1 MQRLLVILLL
11 PFFVVGN
18 SFANAHCV
26 TARSS
31 PSHSR
36 AHIHIGSSSQH
47 GHDHHGHQPAESHA
61 HTHDGHGRDHERHD
75 HERHD
80 HENHASQ
87 LSVFKG
93 PVDHDSD
100 AVYVVAVD
108 LWISS
113 INLGSLLLGL
123 QPSVVGGNY
132 CLSTIRSAVWEELR
146 RSLLGSTTRLY
157 LLHAALRL

>member
-18 SFANAHCV
+18 TFAYAHCT
-26 TARSS
+26 TAHSS
-31 PSHSR
+31 PSHCR
-36 AHIHIGSSSQH
+36 AHIHIGNSSQH
-47 GHDHHGHQPAESHA
+47 GHEHHGHQQAESHA
-61 HTHDGHGRDHERHD
+61 HTHTGHD
-75 HERHD
+75 HERYD

-87 LSVFKG
+87 PSIFKG

-113 INLGSLLLGL
+113 INVGSLLLGS
-123 QPSVVGGNY
+123 QPSVVGGNH
-132 CLSTIRSAVWEELR
+132 CLPMVRSAVWGELR
-146 RSLLGSTTRLY
+146 RSSLGSVTRLY

>member
-18 SFANAHCV
+18 SFANAHCP
-26 TARSS
+26 TAHSS
-31 PSHSR
+31 PSHCR

-47 GHDHHGHQPAESHA
+47 RHDQHGHQHAESHA
-61 HTHDGHGRDHERHD
+61 HTHDGHGHNQERD
-75 HERHD
+75 D

-87 LSVFKG
+87 PSVFKG

-113 INLGSLLLGL
+113 ISLGWLLFGS
-123 QPSVVGGNY
+123 QASVVGVNH
-132 CLSTIRSAVWEELR
+132 CLPTIRSAVWGDLR
-146 RSLLGSTTRLY
+146 RSLLSGAPRLY